1 MSTDLIVART
11 GAIRTPL
18 PRPPDEGDM
27 FELKLYWRSIAKRKW
42 LILGVA
48 LVAAIV
54 AAIYSLTIT
63 PVYRATVT
71 ILIEQTRPRVIS
83 VEEVTSGVS
92 SSREHFE
99 TQADLLS
106 SRALAIRVID

>member
-1 MSTDLIVART
+1 MSTDLTIAKP
-11 GAIRTPL
+11 GGPLRTPP
-18 PRPPDEGDM
+18 PRPPDEGEM
-27 FELKLYWRSIAKRKW
+27 HELRLYWRSIAKRKW
-42 LILGVA
+42 MILGIS
-48 LVAAIV
+48 LVAAIL
-54 AAIYSLTIT
+54 AALYAMTIT

-99 TQADLLS
+99 TQADILA
-106 SRALAIRVID
+106 SRALAI